1 MTWKSYIAVSV
12 LGLVGTYMASSPLL
26 PPRVAPAAN
35 PDSGVAAPFA
45 AADIE
50 REAARLEAG
59 LRAEASFRAP
69 TRNPFQFGERIVAAP
84 APPAVQASI
93 DAAATLP
100 PPSPEPP
107 FIVLSGIAT
116 DVVDGATVRTAVL
129 TTASGVTLA
138 RVGEL
143 VGPEYRVREI
153 REDGVDLESVGDG
166 SIRQLRFAIGPP

>member
-12 LGLVGTYMASSPLL
+12 LGLAGTYMASSPLL
-26 PPRVAPAAN
+26 PPRVAPAAS
-35 PDSGVAAPFA
+35 PDGGGAAPP

-50 REAARLEAG
+50 RQAARLAAG
-59 LRAEASFRAP
+59 LRAEASFRTP
-69 TRNPFQFGERIVAAP
+69 TRNPFRFGERIVAAP
-84 APPAVQASI
+84 APSPAQASI
-93 DAAATLP
+93 DAAAAIP

-107 FIVLSGIAT
+107 FIALSGIAT
-116 DVVDGATVRTAVL
+116 DVVEGATVRTAVL

-143 VGPEYRVREI
+143 VGPDYRVREI

-166 SIRQLRFAIGPP
+166 SIRRLRFASAPP